1 MCEVNEA
8 DRQAARDLRELLAD
22 LSGFW
27 YRIDDEGP
35 LCEALARHRTEA
47 EQRLISKLT
56 PVGHDAAPFADKG
69 GQGCG
74 PLVRKRDAGRYLA
87 S

>member
-1 MCEVNEA
+1 MQEVTEA

-27 YRIDDEGP
+27 YRIDDDGP
-35 LCEALARHRTEA
+35 LCAALARHRMEA
-47 EQRLISKLT
+47 EQRLIAKLT
-56 PVGHDAAPFADKG
+56 PVGNDIAPASDKDAQSRA
-69 GQGCG
+69 
-74 PLVRKRDAGRYLA
+74 LMVRKRGIGPYLA